1 MYLISLDR
9 NCDELV
15 DNPVTHDGHVE
26 DVLAMHPHCGYSGP
40 LDEEIQELLDQ
51 MQGDDPVDM
60 RANKEFYRKTMSHAL
75 RVVWENKQFGDQFM
89 SGYSTTAQSDD
100 SDPIQYEFEE
110 VSSANPDP
118 ISGLSPHAGSPTLI
132 VAGARY
138 VPDLGEAANRS
149 HTNLASFIR
158 SHKAVN
164 RFAPT
169 ASGSFSPPV
178 KTATQDIPSNKRGL
192 SGSAAFDENHK
203 KLLYDAHEMAVV
215 CGLDTSGP
223 YKVERSIG
231 NYYKPTY
238 RDRRT
243 ERIGWRFLIG
253 KGHDRLQHYFD
264 IPRKRSHPDRLY
276 LSHDTRPFRTTPVK
290 SSSDYTSIEVSGHHF
305 QLADR
310 TVVATGSIASDN

>member
-192 SGSAAFDENHK
+192 SGSAAVSSNK
-203 KLLYDAHEMAVV
+203 CTALNK
-215 CGLDTSGP
+215 
-223 YKVERSIG
+223 
-231 NYYKPTY
+231 
-238 RDRRT
+238 
-243 ERIGWRFLIG
+243 G
-253 KGHDRLQHYFD
+253 KGKAPVNNDDDDDDEDDVDYDPDDAQLQKMETIRTKTEHKACSKADCGALF
-264 IPRKRSHPDRLY
+264 KVNLGF
-276 LSHDTRPFRTTPVK
+276 TRNEGRGCTTV
-290 SSSDYTSIEVSGHHF
+290 
-305 QLADR
+305 
-310 TVVATGSIASDN
+310 